1 MLFKAMPRR
10 GNDSGRGPVKEQG
23 GYESS
28 AHLYDLFDHKEN
40 LDFFY
45 ERAAAAGEVIDV
57 GAGTGR
63 IAIPL
68 ARRGVEVYCVEPSPA
83 MRRVLEKK
91 LDREPQLRP
100 KITLAASDAA
110 SFDPGR
116 RFPAAFFSGSF
127 DHLLDDAE
135 RLAALRNVYRHLSAD
150 GWLVFDVFLGSMDD
164 RSLSPA
170 GVAQTPE
177 GEVRRLVGGRML
189 PDGKRETILVFERY
203 AQGELVERIE
213 EHSLVGITNRSMI
226 HDLLR
231 RTGFELAHEWG
242 DYDRKP
248 FIDGDDILIVE
259 AAKAREAGKPPQP

>member
-1 MLFKAMPRR
+1 MPRGGGGSER
-10 GNDSGRGPVKEQG
+10 RPVKEQG

-40 LDFFY
+40 LEFFY
-45 ERAAAAGEVIDV
+45 ERAAAFGEVIDV

-83 MRRVLEKK
+83 MRRVFEKK
-91 LDREPQLRP
+91 LDREPQLRAR
-100 KITLAASDAA
+100 ITLACSDAA

-116 RFPAAFFSGSF
+116 RFPAAFLSGSF
-127 DHLLDDAE
+127 DHLLDEAE
-135 RLAALRNVYRHLSAD
+135 RLAALRNVCLHLSAD
-150 GWLVFDVFLGSMDD
+150 GRLVFDVFLGSMDD

-170 GVAQTPE
+170 GVAQTPD

-189 PDGKRETILVFERY
+189 PDGKKETILVFERY
-203 AQGELVERIE
+203 AEGELVERIE
-213 EHSLVGITNRSMI
+213 EHSLVGITDRSTV
-226 HDLLR
+226 HDLLG

-242 DYDRKP
+242 GYDRRP
-248 FIDGDDILIVE
+248 YIDGDDILIVE
-259 AAKAREAGKPPQP
+259 ATKAR